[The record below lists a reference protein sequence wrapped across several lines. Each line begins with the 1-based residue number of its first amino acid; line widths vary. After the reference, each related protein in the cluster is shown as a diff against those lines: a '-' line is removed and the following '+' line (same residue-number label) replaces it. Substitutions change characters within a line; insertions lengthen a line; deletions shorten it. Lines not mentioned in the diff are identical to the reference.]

1 MNNKV
6 ILGQIG
12 VGYWDPNI
20 IRNFH
25 DNKRCTIKTV
35 VDLDE
40 KSYNN
45 SFS

>member
-35 VDLDE
+35 VHLDE
-40 KSYNN
+40 KKLQ
-45 SFS
+45 